1 MATTENVAV
10 WPTVTLWLNGWV
22 VIEGA
27 TDAPLPVSAIV
38 RGELDALLMTDML
51 PVALPVAAGAKLA
64 EMVALCPAA
73 SVNGKG
79 AGALMLKPIPVTVA
93 WDTVRAAVPESV
105 RVRLWVLEEPSCT
118 SPKSRLIG
126 LAARAAMVGGFGLA
140 GLVLVVVPTHPD

>member
-1 MATTENVAV
+1 
-10 WPTVTLWLNGWV
+10 
-22 VIEGA
+22 
-27 TDAPLPVSAIV
+27 
-38 RGELDALLMTDML
+38 ML